1 MAKLTAIQESML
13 RKQAAIFRGG
23 LEECNK
29 LLIEGGCEPE
39 PETVMHSAK
48 ALASGAV
55 ARTTGMFTAAIDGA
69 KNFIK
74 DTKTAGVERQ
84 ARKEI
89 EAQIEEQMSKV
100 KEELFKK
107 AA

>member
-1 MAKLTAIQESML
+1 MAKLTAGQESIL

-29 LLIEGGCEPE
+29 LLVEGGCEPE

-48 ALASGAV
+48 ALASGAI
-55 ARTTGMFTAAIDGA
+55 ARTTGMFSAAVDGA

-84 ARKEI
+84 TKKEI
-89 EAQIEEQMSKV
+89 ENQIEDQMKAV
-100 KEELFKK
+100 KEQLFKK